1 MLEVVSTAVEA
12 KRMYPGIKVFSLRQI
27 KNRPNHAF
35 KAEQRMF
42 DVVCALVRL
51 VLLFWTC
58 ITLAYERAII

>member
-1 MLEVVSTAVEA
+1 
-12 KRMYPGIKVFSLRQI
+12 MYPGIKVFLLRQI